1 MKDSAVSLNTAF
13 EISLISLLFPA
24 SSMIPRSSCQGL
36 TALLCYFIDTYSNS
50 QVTFA
55 LSSIAQP
62 GKLRE
67 REQDPFWFIHQPQNH
82 LLSVEHRS
90 FIGSVI

>member
-1 MKDSAVSLNTAF
+1 MIDSALSLNTAF

-24 SSMIPRSSCQGL
+24 PSMIPHSSCQGL
-36 TALLCYFIDTYSNS
+36 TALLCYIINIYSNS

-62 GKLRE
+62 EKLQE
-67 REQDPFWFIHQPQNH
+67 REQDPILVHSSATKP
-82 LLSVEHRS
+82 SVECGAQE
-90 FIGSVI
+90 FY

>member
-24 SSMIPRSSCQGL
+24 SSVIPRSSCQGL
-36 TALLCYFIDTYSNS
+36 TALLCYIIDIYSNS

-55 LSSIAQP
+55 LSSTAQP
-62 GKLRE
+62 GKLQE
-67 REQDPFWFIHQPQNH
+67 REQDPILVHSSAAKPSAECGAQEFY
-82 LLSVEHRS
+82 
-90 FIGSVI
+90 